1 MARIPLED
9 NFNDVINKT
18 QRGMKI
24 TDADLASRAEVTL
37 PELAAVKGGTVNA
50 LVIRRV
56 ARHLRLSPDALE
68 ALAHRSW
75 YPEQPLFKRGFAMF
89 NTPFEDMTVN
99 SYLIWDSRTKEAAV
113 FDTGANCDDMLSLI
127 AAEKLRVSAIFLTH
141 THDDHIADLPKL
153 VAATGA
159 TVWTSEL
166 ETSDSPGSQTFKE
179 NAHFHFGELSVKTL
193 LTFGH
198 SPGMTSYV
206 VDGLS
211 WPLAIVGDSIF
222 SCSMGGSP
230 THFREQYENNR
241 TKLMTLYRDTVFACG
256 HGPLTTLTQERLHNP
271 YFAR

>member
-1 MARIPLED
+1 
-9 NFNDVINKT
+9 
-18 QRGMKI
+18 MKI

-37 PELAAVKGGTVNA
+37 PELAAVKGGTVNVP
-50 LVIRRV
+50 VIRRV

-153 VAATGA
+153 VAATRA

-166 ETSDSPGSQTFKE
+166 ETSDSPGATPYSGASKR
-179 NAHFHFGELSVKTL
+179 N
-193 LTFGH
+193 H
-198 SPGMTSYV
+198 SPSIRAGTGR
-206 VDGLS
+206 DIDRT
-211 WPLAIVGDSIF
+211 LAITGRSPMSASQLASITRAASTASASRGPTITRCVVGS
-222 SCSMGGSP
+222 SRMTYKGTGWPPTSSP
-230 THFREQYENNR
+230 LRCP
-241 TKLMTLYRDTVFACG
+241 TV
-256 HGPLTTLTQERLHNP
+256 
-271 YFAR
+271 

>member
-24 TDADLASRAEVTL
+24 TDADLAARAEVSL
-37 PELAAVKGGTVNA
+37 PELTAVKGGTVNVP
-50 LVIRRV
+50 VIRRV

-68 ALAHRSW
+68 ALAHRAW

-113 FDTGANCDDMLSLI
+113 FDTGANCDDMLGLI

-166 ETSDSPGSQTFKE
+166 ETSDSPGAQTFKE

-206 VDGLS
+206 VTGLS